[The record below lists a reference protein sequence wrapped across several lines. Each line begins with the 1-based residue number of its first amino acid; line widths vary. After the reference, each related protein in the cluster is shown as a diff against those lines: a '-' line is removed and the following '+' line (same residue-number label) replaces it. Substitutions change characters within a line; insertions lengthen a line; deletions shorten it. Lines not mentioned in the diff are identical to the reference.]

1 MVTEPPVVGF
11 GACET
16 GAVDAGLLAC
26 AETDDG
32 AVEGIGDGVGLGVLQ
47 GDGGDDE
54 VGDGGVGKLA
64 NYMLE

>member
-16 GAVDAGLLAC
+16 GAVDAGLLSC

-32 AVEGIGDGVGLGVLQ
+32 AVEGVSDRVGLRVFEGE
-47 GDGGDDE
+47 GGDDE